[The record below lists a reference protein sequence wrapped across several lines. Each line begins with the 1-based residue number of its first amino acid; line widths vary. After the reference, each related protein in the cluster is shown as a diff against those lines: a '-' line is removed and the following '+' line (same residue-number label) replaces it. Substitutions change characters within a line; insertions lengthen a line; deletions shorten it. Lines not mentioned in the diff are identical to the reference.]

1 MDLERALEGWK
12 KKPEVLALHAHD
24 LEGVFT
30 DLGEVAQAASVDHRP
45 LEEKYRARLERV
57 RKKTKGIKKR
67 KVFCIEWFEPV
78 YSSGHWI
85 PEMVEIAGGRDP
97 IAKKGQDS
105 TRVSWPR
112 IVKSRPDK
120 LILMPCG
127 FTMSRA
133 RRELPVLTCR
143 PEWAQLPAVQAGE
156 VYLTDGPSYFN
167 GGGLRLVDGLEILSE
182 IIHPEIFPRKHR
194 RGYARLGETN
204 GRKKVVRGQRV

>member
-1 MDLERALEGWK
+1 MDVERVLDGWK
-12 KKPEVLALHAHD
+12 KKPKVLALHAHD
-24 LEGVFT
+24 MEGVFT
-30 DLGEVAQAASVDHRP
+30 DLREVAEAAGVDHLP
-45 LEEKYRARLERV
+45 LEEKYRARIERV
-57 RKKTKGIKKR
+57 KKKTRGVKKR

-78 YSSGHWI
+78 YGSGHWV
-85 PEMVEIAGGRDP
+85 PEMVEMAGGRDR
-97 IAKKGQDS
+97 IAKKGKNS

-112 IVKSRPDK
+112 IVKSRPEK

-127 FTMSRA
+127 FTMARA